1 MLSVASVCCL
11 QEDPYMMLAEDPGP
25 DGLPRQGNDRFE
37 GYCVDLLHEIAK
49 IRKVRCPVLTS
60 FQKENNGW
68 HQSP

>member
-1 MLSVASVCCL
+1 
-11 QEDPYMMLAEDPGP
+11 MMLAEDPGP